1 MRPFDVKLLVA
12 VTFMS
17 VLVAASGVAQA
28 PAFLVKDITDAP
40 VPISLQSAESVT
52 IGATTFFLA
61 STRATGRE
69 LWKTD
74 GSEAGGAL
82 VKDIRPG
89 SGSAFSSAAAEFA
102 NVNGTLLFTATDG
115 THGRELWKS
124 DGTEAGT
131 VLVKDINPGPGDS
144 SAQGLTSVNGTL
156 FFTADDGVNG
166 LELWK
171 SDGTEAGTVLVKD
184 IYPGDGSS
192 DPYDLTN
199 VNGTLFFTADDG
211 VAGTELWKSDGTE
224 AGTVLGK
231 TLPPAPGTRTSGL

>member
-74 GSEAGGAL
+74 GSEAGVALVKDILPGPGSAFSSAAAEFANVNGTLFFTATDGTHGRELWKSDGTEAGTVL

-131 VLVKDINPGPGDS
+131 VLVKDINPGPRS
-144 SAQGLTSVNGTL
+144 EERRV
-156 FFTADDGVNG
+156 
-166 LELWK
+166 
-171 SDGTEAGTVLVKD
+171 
-184 IYPGDGSS
+184 
-192 DPYDLTN
+192 
-199 VNGTLFFTADDG
+199 
-211 VAGTELWKSDGTE
+211 
-224 AGTVLGK
+224 GK
-231 TLPPAPGTRTSGL
+231 ECHG